1 MSCHHTITFC
11 TTSICQPNNLCT
23 MVLKLFANIIPS
35 FLCNLHQVVLFIFFS
50 FYLFLCAML
59 FCHHYIFAMFIFV
72 LSTSLCYSFFFFY
85 LFMWA
90 LLVII
95 ILFSPCSFSSS
106 FRLLTNRVSFLL
118 KFYMTL
124 QHVFHN
130 MSRDF
135 LSKRMASSLGSGLTS
150 VQLLHT
156 FLFSFVEFLNWNF
169 AFKRI

>member
-1 MSCHHTITFC
+1 MSCHHTWLFSQPRFVNLTTFAQWC
-11 TTSICQPNNLCT
+11 WNFLQTSFRHFFAICI
-23 MVLKLFANIIPS
+23 KLRCWF
-35 FLCNLHQVVLFIFFS
+35 FFS

>member
-1 MSCHHTITFC
+1 MHTRNYKWSPNHSVISLQFASSCVVHFFFVFVC
-11 TTSICQPNNLCT
+11 Y
-23 MVLKLFANIIPS
+23 
-35 FLCNLHQVVLFIFFS
+35 VVLPSLHF
-50 FYLFLCAML
+50 CNVL
-59 FCHHYIFAMFIFV
+59 FCFVNIFV
-72 LSTSLCYSFFFFY
+72 LFKFFLLFVPMSFVDWSSLCFLHVHFHHPLHY
-85 LFMWA
+85 WP
-90 LLVII
+90 IG
-95 ILFSPCSFSSS
+95 SPSHSS
-106 FRLLTNRVSFLL
+106 FTL
-118 KFYMTL
+118 TL